1 MSRRVV
7 VTGLGVI
14 SALGLEYETF
24 WSSLINGESGVS
36 LVTSFDTTEYPSKIG
51 AEVKDFDPAQYLEK
65 KEIRRMD
72 RFAQFAVAASKQAL
86 EDSGL
91 KITEENAQRI
101 GVLIG
106 SGIGGMKTFEDQ
118 TRILLEK
125 GPKRVSPFFI
135 PMMIADMASGQVSIH
150 TGARGPNL
158 TAVTAC
164 ASSTHAIG
172 EAYRIIKY
180 GDADVMIAG
189 GAEAAITALSYAGFS
204 AAGALSKRNEEPTKA
219 SRPFDRE
226 RDGFIMGEGAATIIL
241 EELEAAKARGAKI
254 YGEIVGYGLTGDA
267 YHITSPHPEGI
278 GAAEAMRQAIKDAGW
293 RTEEVDYINAHGT
306 STEANDR
313 LETIAIKKALGEH
326 AYQVAISS
334 TKSMTG
340 HLLGAAG
347 AIEAVAVLLALQR
360 GIIPPTINYEY
371 EDPACDLDY
380 VPNKARKQ
388 EITRA
393 LSNSLGF
400 GGHNGTL
407 AFQKYQPE

>member
-36 LVTSFDTTEYPSKIG
+36 LVTSFDTTEFPSKIG
-51 AEVKDFDPAQYLEK
+51 AEVKDFDPSQYLEK

-91 KITEENAQRI
+91 KITEENAHRI

-118 TRILLEK
+118 TRVLLEK
-125 GPKRVSPFFI
+125 GPNRVSPFFI

-158 TAVTAC
+158 AAVTAC

-180 GDADVMIAG
+180 GDADVMITG

-204 AAGALSKRNEEPTKA
+204 AAGALSKRNDDPTKA

-226 RDGFIMGEGAATIIL
+226 RDGFVMGEGAATIIL

-293 RTEEVDYINAHGT
+293 QPEEVDYINAHGT

-360 GIIPPTINYEY
+360 GIIPPTINYEH

-407 AFQKYQPE
+407 ALQKYQPE

>member
-14 SALGLEYETF
+14 SALGLDYETF
-24 WSSLINGESGVS
+24 WSSLIKGESGVS
-36 LVTSFDTTEYPSKIG
+36 LVTSFDTTEFPSKIG
-51 AEVKDFDPAQYLEK
+51 AEVKDFDPTQYLEK

-91 KITEENAQRI
+91 KITEENAHRI

-118 TRILLEK
+118 TRVLLEK
-125 GPKRVSPFFI
+125 GPNRVSPFFI

-158 TAVTAC
+158 AAVTAC

-204 AAGALSKRNEEPTKA
+204 AAGALSTRNDQPTKA

-226 RDGFIMGEGAATIIL
+226 RDGFVMGEGAATIIL

-293 RTEEVDYINAHGT
+293 RPEEVDYINAHGT

-360 GIIPPTINYEY
+360 GIIPPTINYEN